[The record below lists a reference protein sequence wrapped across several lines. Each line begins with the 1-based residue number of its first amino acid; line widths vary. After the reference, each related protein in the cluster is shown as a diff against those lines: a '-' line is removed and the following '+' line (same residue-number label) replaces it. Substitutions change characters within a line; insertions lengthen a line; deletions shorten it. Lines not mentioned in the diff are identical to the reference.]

1 MVRCSFP
8 AFIVGSPTA
17 SFRFGIVMIRVLIV
31 DDHPVVRSGYARLLE
46 TGGDIHI
53 VAEAA
58 DAESG
63 FDAYIAHSPSV
74 TVTDLSMPGS
84 SGIELIRR
92 IHARTPSARLLV
104 FSVHDE
110 TLVIE
115 KALQSGASGFISKRS
130 APEVLLE
137 AVRAVAR
144 GERYLSSDVRKVF
157 EHRSPSTERAII
169 NELSPREF
177 EVFRLLAQGLSA
189 AECAA
194 CAEPQSEDHRQLPDT
209 HQGEAGRKHIR
220 RAGSHGAAAGRG
232 FARRTKGRTER
243 SRENIPAIGIF
254 SRLLPAGFAI
264 VRGAANAP
272 SDSEHPDW
280 RLHNDPRGE
289 DT

>member
-1 MVRCSFP
+1 
-8 AFIVGSPTA
+8 
-17 SFRFGIVMIRVLIV
+17 MIRVLIV

-46 TGGDIHI
+46 TGGDIHV

-63 FDAYIAHSPSV
+63 FDAYIAHCPSV

-92 IHARTPSARLLV
+92 IHSRNTSARLLV

-110 TLVIE
+110 ALVIE

-137 AVRAVAR
+137 AVRAVAH
-144 GERYLSSDVRKVF
+144 GERDLSSDVRKVF

-194 CAEPQSEDHRQLPDT
+194 AQNLSQKTVANYQALIKEKLGVSKSAALVHMALRLGVVS
-209 HQGEAGRKHIR
+209 QGSPG
-220 RAGSHGAAAGRG
+220 
-232 FARRTKGRTER
+232 
-243 SRENIPAIGIF
+243 
-254 SRLLPAGFAI
+254 
-264 VRGAANAP
+264 
-272 SDSEHPDW
+272 DS
-280 RLHNDPRGE
+280 
-289 DT
+289 